1 MAEKNFCTDCIGFV
15 NEQIYEERN
24 IESQKKVNDKWLK
37 ASVVM
42 KD

>member
-1 MAEKNFCTDCIGFV
+1 MTEKNFCTDCIGFAD
-15 NEQIYEERN
+15 EQIYEERN
-24 IESQKKVNDKWLK
+24 TESQKKVNDKWLK